1 MAAPLTHTRHKE
13 VIRLGL
19 YSDSQNGLIVSPWGI
34 CPCISGG
41 GKGHDIDRP
50 KILVEYN

>member
-1 MAAPLTHTRHKE
+1 MNKKRQTD

-19 YSDSQNGLIVSPWGI
+19 YSNSQNGLIVAPQGI